1 MKKYILLLLFIIFV
15 LCGCKTEPNYA
26 GIKGKKLY
34 RNQEALEYYAI
45 GIRPDGY
52 YQIITCFN
60 KISNQEV
67 IIIPSLYKGIP
78 VLGFGLPRTMY
89 LGYYE
94 TIEVW
99 HANDY
104 YAKKTGVMES
114 NQLKTLYFGAH
125 HTNKSIYTKTSDKRV
140 FMSDLYYGTLSSDD
154 MLYIDAEFMLT
165 NILKPINYYKKSNL
179 INVFSKNMICQFL
192 NDEQLMKKHLQF
204 DDDEVFDIKL
214 LYEYGYV
221 AANIEFYYNIDSAP
235 CKMYWIDYEK
245 DQTLIF
251 DMSYKPPKSF
261 YILYHIYQNLSS
273 LFIVIRK
280 SFIKSFDN
288 YHINKKELISNINS
302 IYIKTFYF
310 LFHLAYNFNS
320 TKFSTSIDSSIM
332 SLSKCHLLMHSGS
345 LYHPKNSYPSTYGT
359 GGSKI
364 KV

>member
-1 MKKYILLLLFIIFV
+1 MSKKILSLILLIILLS
-15 LCGCKTEPNYA
+15 GCNYA

-52 YQIITCFN
+52 YQIVDCFDEIE
-60 KISNQEV
+60 KQEI

-78 VLGFGLPRTMY
+78 VLGFGLPATM
-89 LGYYE
+89 YYE
-94 TIEVW
+94 TDEVW

-104 YAKKTGVMES
+104 YAKKKGFIES

-125 HTNKSIYTKTSDKRV
+125 HTNKSIHTETSDKWV

-179 INVFSKNMICQFL
+179 INVFSKNIICQFL

-235 CKMYWIDYEK
+235 CEMYWIDYEK

-251 DMSYKPPKSF
+251 EPPVPYLEGYEFLGWYKEPECINKWDFDKDM
-261 YILYHIYQNLSS
+261 IESS
-273 LFIVIRK
+273 LDIENMVQLK
-280 SFIKSFDN
+280 
-288 YHINKKELISNINS
+288 
-302 IYIKTFYF
+302 
-310 LFHLAYNFNS
+310 
-320 TKFSTSIDSSIM
+320 
-332 SLSKCHLLMHSGS
+332 
-345 LYHPKNSYPSTYGT
+345 LYAKW
-359 GGSKI
+359 K
-364 KV
+364 

>member
-1 MKKYILLLLFIIFV
+1 MKKYILLLFLILV

-26 GIKGKKLY
+26 GIKGKELY
-34 RNQEALEYYAI
+34 RNQEALEYYAV

-89 LGYYE
+89 LWYYE

-104 YAKKTGVMES
+104 YAKETGVMES

-125 HTNKSIYTKTSDKRV
+125 HTKESIYTKTSDKRV

-192 NDEQLMKKHLQF
+192 NDEQLMKTHLQF

-235 CKMYWIDYEK
+235 CEMYWIDYEK

-251 DMSYKPPKSF
+251 EPPVPYVEGYEFLGWYKEPECIKKWHFDKDMIDESIDVENMVELK
-261 YILYHIYQNLSS
+261 LYA
-273 LFIVIRK
+273 K
-280 SFIKSFDN
+280 W
-288 YHINKKELISNINS
+288 NKK
-302 IYIKTFYF
+302 
-310 LFHLAYNFNS
+310 
-320 TKFSTSIDSSIM
+320 
-332 SLSKCHLLMHSGS
+332 
-345 LYHPKNSYPSTYGT
+345 
-359 GGSKI
+359 
-364 KV
+364 

>member
-34 RNQEALEYYAI
+34 RNQEALEYYAV
-45 GIRPDGY
+45 GVRPDGY
-52 YQIITCFN
+52 YQIIDCFDE
-60 KISNQEV
+60 IENQEI

-78 VLGFGLPRTMY
+78 VLGFGLPTTMY

-104 YAKKTGVMES
+104 YGSNTGFIES

-125 HTNKSIYTKTSDKRV
+125 HTNKSILTQTSDKWV

-154 MLYIDAEFMLT
+154 MLYIDAEFMLS
-165 NILKPINYYKKSNL
+165 NILAPINDYPVNYKKSNL

-192 NDEQLMKKHLQF
+192 NDEQLMKTHLQF

-251 DMSYKPPKSF
+251 EPPVPYVEGYEFLGWYKEPEC
-261 YILYHIYQNLSS
+261 
-273 LFIVIRK
+273 
-280 SFIKSFDN
+280 
-288 YHINKKELISNINS
+288 INKWHFDKDMIDE
-302 IYIKTFYF
+302 
-310 LFHLAYNFNS
+310 
-320 TKFSTSIDSSIM
+320 SIDVENM
-332 SLSKCHLLMHSGS
+332 VELK
-345 LYHPKNSYPSTYGT
+345 LYAKWN
-359 GGSKI
+359 K
-364 KV
+364 K